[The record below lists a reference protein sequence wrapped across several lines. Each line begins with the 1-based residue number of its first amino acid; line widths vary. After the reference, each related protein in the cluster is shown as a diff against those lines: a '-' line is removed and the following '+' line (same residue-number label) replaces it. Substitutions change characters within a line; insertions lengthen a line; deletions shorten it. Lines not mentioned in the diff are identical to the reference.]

1 MSLNKEE
8 DQNFISMM
16 SYLLIQKRENL
27 TLLLKQILNMSKFLN
42 VIVKQISDRE
52 DKVIFHTFLKILTHL
67 NI

>member
-27 TLLLKQILNMSKFLN
+27 TLLLKQILNMSIFLN

-52 DKVIFHTFLKILTHL
+52 DKVIFHTFLKILTHF